1 MIYFQKAIFLEGVRS
16 QVERVVGELKRMQY
30 FLNDAQARQNGDERV
45 GNWVSKIQNAAYIY
59 IKEDIID
66 MIITSSSRS
75 TGQIDLNKGG
85 K

>member
-1 MIYFQKAIFLEGVRS
+1 M
-16 QVERVVGELKRMQY
+16 GELKRMQY

-45 GNWVSKIQNAAYIY
+45 GNWVSK
-59 IKEDIID
+59 D

>member
-30 FLNDAQARQNGDERV
+30 FLNDAQARQKGDERV
-45 GNWVSKIQNAAYIY
+45 GNWVSK
-59 IKEDIID
+59 D